1 LPILHVK
8 HRKAAPRLGLVHGRK
23 IDEQVMV
30 LVYQLGGEAFVLV
43 EAQGQAALG
52 DGSLIV
58 RYNGFR
64 DIR

>member
-1 LPILHVK
+1 
-8 HRKAAPRLGLVHGRK
+8 
-23 IDEQVMV
+23 MV

-43 EAQGQAALG
+43 QAQGHAALG